1 MSQKTYGYIRVSTKD
16 QNEDRQRIAMREFGI
31 LDRHVFMDKQSGK
44 DFERPGY
51 KRLIKKLRPGD
62 ILVTKSIDRLGRSYE
77 EILEQWRILTREK
90 QVDVTVLDMPLL
102 DTSITDSSA
111 WKNFYCKSFPAL
123 VPTATQ
129 KKRQYQYCR
138 FLQSRYVSFQTPDC
152 YLFLPGTKRRGI
164 PIQKTSSSTGMP
176 APAVFLLFLMPA
188 SFLYILYFYLMLFCI
203 IPDYFHFRPVSLET
217 SKVII

>member
-1 MSQKTYGYIRVSTKD
+1 MAAQNTFWADIRV
-16 QNEDRQRIAMREFGI
+16 
-31 LDRHVFMDKQSGK
+31 
-44 DFERPGY
+44 P
-51 KRLIKKLRPGD
+51 
-62 ILVTKSIDRLGRSYE
+62 
-77 EILEQWRILTREK
+77 
-90 QVDVTVLDMPLL
+90 DMPLL

-164 PIQKTSSSTGMP
+164 PIQKTSSSPGMP